1 MVNRLIA
8 REPRF
13 GALAL
18 TLKHDG
24 LKLLIMIRLCPL
36 PFSISNGALSSVPTI
51 HWTSFFLATL
61 IASPKL
67 LLHVW
72 VGAQM
77 AEIAERGDKMDTGTK
92 VVSYLGMAIG
102 STLGIVTGW
111 WIYSRTKKRAD
122 ELEELEREE
131 AGRLASEYEDDP
143 DLEEAADILR
153 EEDDDI
159 SLREAWDDD
168 VEYQDD
174 GSESDTPTPSHANGE
189 ANGEGNG
196 DASPHK

>member
-1 MVNRLIA
+1 
-8 REPRF
+8 
-13 GALAL
+13 
-18 TLKHDG
+18 
-24 LKLLIMIRLCPL
+24 MIRLCPL
-36 PFSISNGALSSVPTI
+36 PFSISNGMLSSVPTI
-51 HWTSFFLATL
+51 HWTSFFLATA

-77 AEIAERGDKMDTGTK
+77 AEIAERGDKMDGKTK
-92 VVSYLGMAIG
+92 AISYLGIVIG
-102 STLGIVTGW
+102 TILSASTGW
-111 WIYSRTKKRAD
+111 WIYSRTKKRA
-122 ELEELEREE
+122 EELEQLERAESG
-131 AGRLASEYEDDP
+131 ALADEYEDDP

-174 GSESDTPTPSHANGE
+174 GYESDTPTPSNVDG
-189 ANGEGNG
+189 G
-196 DASPHK
+196 DSNHK